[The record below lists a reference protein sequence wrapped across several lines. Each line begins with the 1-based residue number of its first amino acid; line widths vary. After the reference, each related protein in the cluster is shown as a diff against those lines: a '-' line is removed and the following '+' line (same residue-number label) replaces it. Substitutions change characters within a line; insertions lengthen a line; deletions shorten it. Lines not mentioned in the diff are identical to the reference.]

1 MDHNKTEEAV
11 TEDASGIVHQA
22 DITNKDKVMAEAT
35 SGIVH
40 HADVAVFRAVHC
52 IPFARL
58 KYIMC
63 THYGANNFDTE
74 WQRVRGD
81 GRLSVSGN
89 KNLYLYLS
97 ITNRL
102 DRKEGAIRDIMAVYR
117 DITTTESECKDRVET
132 LAEDRTPPLVER
144 VDPCTF
150 DNTMIEAAESVMGL
164 EEPEYMTEYLDTF
177 KCNTTRSCFLELG
190 EMTSYGC
197 EDYSDEE
204 WEHEELDRRLNNQDL
219 RSMSEPAQGEVDQD
233 SKGGYKA
240 ILEDLTVEKPKAVID
255 QD

>member
-1 MDHNKTEEAV
+1 M
-11 TEDASGIVHQA
+11 TEDGSAIVHQA
-22 DITNKDKVMAEAT
+22 DVTNKDKVMTEAT

-40 HADVAVFRAVHC
+40 HGDVDLFRAVHS

-74 WQRVRGD
+74 WRRVRGD
-81 GRLSVSGN
+81 RRRSVSGN

-102 DRKEGAIRDIMAVYR
+102 DRREGAIRDIMGVYR

-132 LAEDRTPPLVER
+132 LAQDRTPPLVEH

-164 EEPEYMTEYLDTF
+164 EEPEDMREYLETF
-177 KCNTTRSCFLELG
+177 KCNTTRSCLLELG

-197 EDYSDEE
+197 EEYSDEE
-204 WEHEELDRRLNNQDL
+204 WDHDERDFCLNNEDL
-219 RSMSEPAQGEVDQD
+219 RSMSEPAQGKVDQD
-233 SKGGYKA
+233 SKGGYQA